1 MEDIRTKRGVS
12 DLEFKGII
20 DNFDE
25 FNMISVNE
33 ELILLFESLHD
44 FSFDELMY
52 FEDPLHYENIGVQ
65 TIISQIDEI
74 ISVLF
79 YNIDI
84 KTTDDVISIVK
95 SDILLFKRAM
105 DQIDLKYFIFFS
117 YLNSYLN
124 VDVDYLIN
132 HFNYELN
139 MIKMEEKINELFNQI
154 QVFPKPNDNNLSPL
168 LKNVLFKSL
177 KKDDIMHSSLKLLNI
192 SKDPFI
198 FYNFKIY
205 CPKLLT
211 SMLMLIK
218 KINYDSFL
226 RNMFDVNNLIM
237 AVLFCKE
244 LDMSEILECY
254 YENDISNIDL
264 LFAFLKKI
272 IDSNELIDDNIVFI
286 KDILLD
292 ILELNENLFRKI
304 IQLFKHKELFNRSI
318 GLLLSEIN
326 KWEVELIVN
335 EFDLNFGANNH
346 LINLRENILI
356 NLDKK
361 SDNFKLVLKLVYKN
375 WDLNLNSLLDDDENG
390 WDLLCSDFNSFILEY
405 YNQFYDDDML
415 VEEMK
420 LNFNFLEKINSIW
433 SSNFTNY
440 KNRIHVYYT
449 KLYLL
454 SSIYKKRNINNL
466 EILGCYEN
474 FFKNKYLI
482 EVLLRDKAKK
492 SIIDFKK
499 DYNMMKIQ

>member
-84 KTTDDVISIVK
+84 KTTDEVISIVK

-205 CPKLLT
+205 CPKL
-211 SMLMLIK
+211 
-218 KINYDSFL
+218 
-226 RNMFDVNNLIM
+226 
-237 AVLFCKE
+237 
-244 LDMSEILECY
+244 
-254 YENDISNIDL
+254 
-264 LFAFLKKI
+264 
-272 IDSNELIDDNIVFI
+272 
-286 KDILLD
+286 
-292 ILELNENLFRKI
+292 
-304 IQLFKHKELFNRSI
+304 
-318 GLLLSEIN
+318 
-326 KWEVELIVN
+326 
-335 EFDLNFGANNH
+335 
-346 LINLRENILI
+346 
-356 NLDKK
+356 
-361 SDNFKLVLKLVYKN
+361 
-375 WDLNLNSLLDDDENG
+375 
-390 WDLLCSDFNSFILEY
+390 
-405 YNQFYDDDML
+405 
-415 VEEMK
+415 
-420 LNFNFLEKINSIW
+420 
-433 SSNFTNY
+433 
-440 KNRIHVYYT
+440 
-449 KLYLL
+449 
-454 SSIYKKRNINNL
+454 
-466 EILGCYEN
+466 
-474 FFKNKYLI
+474 
-482 EVLLRDKAKK
+482 
-492 SIIDFKK
+492 
-499 DYNMMKIQ
+499 